1 MTTHLPLKLEHL
13 PATLPQEEAI
23 KIELVEGVPIFRASQ
38 KVQQR
43 IENLL
48 IKQQENSLSL
58 EEEQELD
65 DHENLDDYLSLV
77 NRTIRNFYIN

>member
-1 MTTHLPLKLEHL
+1 MTTHLTLKLEHL
-13 PATLPQEEAI
+13 PATLPPEEAI
-23 KIELVEGVPIFRASQ
+23 KIELVEGVPVFRASQ

-65 DHENLDDYLSLV
+65 DHEKLDDYLNLV
-77 NRTIRNFYIN
+77 NRTIRNFYVS

>member
-1 MTTHLPLKLEHL
+1 MTTNLPLKLEYL

-23 KIELVEGVPIFRASQ
+23 KIELFEGVPIFRASQ

-65 DHENLDDYLSLV
+65 DHENLDDYLNLV
-77 NRTIRNFYIN
+77 NRTIPNFYVS

>member
-13 PATLPQEEAI
+13 PATLSQEEAI

-65 DHENLDDYLSLV
+65 DHEKLDDYLNLV
-77 NRTIRNFYIN
+77 NRTIRNFYVS

>member
-65 DHENLDDYLSLV
+65 DHENLDNYLSLV